1 MFILTMHI
9 RNVKMAKN
17 DYEYIQ
23 HSSKM
28 KIPHTHT
35 NTQKLLRVLS
45 KHRLSLASL
54 YFSSILAIE
63 ITANVKANGHE

>member
-1 MFILTMHI
+1 MFILTMHTERENGRKRLRI
-9 RNVKMAKN
+9 YSTLEQNEN
-17 DYEYIQ
+17 N
-23 HSSKM
+23 
-28 KIPHTHT
+28 T

-63 ITANVKANGHE
+63 ITANVKGNGHE